1 MTKLLKILILLIPNS
16 CMTKMKTETFISD
29 SGWFKFEK
37 PKEWIYKREEKGT
50 NLFYNDNNWN
60 GSLRITPC
68 RFTGEEM
75 DVQIDKV
82 NKYVNNELN
91 ENTGAQII
99 NLGNKEV
106 VHYSKFIDQ
115 DGDEL
120 QIDYLV
126 FGIKN
131 NLFLCSF
138 TIDKGTEKNRK
149 VKKEMELY
157 KNALISLEIN
167 D

>member
-1 MTKLLKILILLIPNS
+1 MKRFIILN
-16 CMTKMKTETFISD
+16 TFI
-29 SGWFKFEK
+29 KFEK
-37 PKEWIYKREEKGT
+37 PKKRIYEREEKGT

-60 GSLRITPC
+60 GSLRITPF

-82 NKYVNNELN
+82 KKYLNNELN
-91 ENTGAQII
+91 ENAGAQII

-120 QIDYLV
+120 KIDYLV

-138 TIDKGTEKNRK
+138 TIDKGTDKNRK
-149 VKKEMELY
+149 VKKEIELY
-157 KNALISLEIN
+157 KDDIISLGNN